1 MLTVF
6 KLIVISSAVTS
17 IIFAVM
23 KLAEKIFTHGNNISA
38 KSLVLTFSLLC
49 QPLVILLTLFC
60 REVKPTKPEK
70 QGSIVITTVEALGT
84 GAANSAVNKMEYIAD
99 KINFQKILAYIWLFA
114 AAAFILLNLFKY
126 FKFKNTLKK
135 SFIREI
141 NNDISEL
148 RIFSSGIVSSPF
160 LIGVF
165 KPVIVVP
172 EMEFSGN
179 ELSMIVRHETIHFH
193 RHDIMKKL
201 AMTVLRCVNWF
212 NPVFYVLEKQAGEM
226 SEFIADE
233 ILTANAEYSERKEYG
248 NLLLKFAE
256 NEACAADM
264 YSRLSGN
271 ALRLAK
277 RLELVMKS
285 SPRKKL
291 NKAAVIIGA
300 IAAIAV
306 IGVSVN
312 AMVDM
317 VPKDTASYTISSN
330 KIVEAV
336 PVGQQPVEGFA
347 LLKNIGTKLPTDSFE
362 IESEKFFP
370 MLNMYAVKTTER
382 DDSYSIQN
390 IAYSNGQVIVLE
402 NNEGGFWFKKGQSGI
417 IKISADFSPE
427 YSNIDE
433 TGELL
438 EIGYIYDG
446 SLTELYSGKI
456 SDNELS
462 INFEADNAG
471 DYQFYICNA
480 CAGLQNYNY
489 ISIEKQD

>member
-1 MLTVF
+1 MLTIF

-23 KLAEKIFTHGNNISA
+23 KLAEKILIRGNNMFA
-38 KSLVLTFSLLC
+38 KALVLTFSLLC
-49 QPLVILLTLFC
+49 QPSVVLLTLFC
-60 REVKPTKPEK
+60 REVKPANLEK
-70 QGSIVITTVEALGT
+70 QGSIISTSIEILDT
-84 GAANSAVNKMEYIAD
+84 SAVNSTINKMEYIAH
-99 KINFQKILAYIWLFA
+99 KINVLQILAYIWLFTA
-114 AAAFILLNLFKY
+114 AVFILLNLFKY

-141 NNDISEL
+141 DNNISEL

-172 EMEFSGN
+172 EMEFSES
-179 ELSMIVRHETIHFH
+179 ELSMTVRHETVHLR
-193 RHDIMKKL
+193 RHDIIKKL
-201 AMTVLRCVNWF
+201 VMNFLRCVNWF
-212 NPVFYVLEKQAGEM
+212 NPVFYVIEKQAGEM

-233 ILTANAEYSERKEYG
+233 TLTANASYSERKEYG

-256 NEACAADM
+256 NEAYAAGM

-277 RLELVMKS
+277 RLELVMNN

-291 NKAAVIIGA
+291 NKATVITGT

-306 IGVSVN
+306 IGISVN

-317 VPKDTASYTISSN
+317 VPKDTANDTISPD

-336 PVGQQPVEGFA
+336 PVGQQPVEGFT
-347 LLKNIGTKLPTDSFE
+347 LLESIGKRLPTDSFE
-362 IESEKFFP
+362 FEPQKFFP
-370 MLNMYAVKTTER
+370 TLNMYAVKTTESYN
-382 DDSYSIQN
+382 SYSVQD
-390 IAYSNGQVIVLE
+390 IAYSNGQVIVLG
-402 NNEGGFWFKKGQSGI
+402 NNEGGFYFEKGQSGS
-417 IKISADFSPE
+417 IKISANLSPE
-427 YSNIDE
+427 YSNIDGK
-433 TGELL
+433 GELL

-446 SLTELYSGKI
+446 SLIELYSGKI
-456 SDNELS
+456 GDNELS
-462 INFEADNAG
+462 ISFEADNDG

-489 ISIEKQD
+489 ILIEKQV